1 MPLLIGA
8 RRVPKRCCTQ
18 SRSRKRALRKA
29 RVAPTD
35 EANDTIRMPAK
46 KPKMA
51 PPASVMMAAPGSD
64 SAVTAT

>member
-1 MPLLIGA
+1 MPALSGA
-8 RRVPKRCCTQ
+8 RRGPKRCCTQ
-18 SRSRKRALRKA
+18 SRSRKRALKNA

-35 EANDTIRMPAK
+35 EANDTISRPVA

-51 PPASVMMAAPGSD
+51 PPAKVRMAAPGSD